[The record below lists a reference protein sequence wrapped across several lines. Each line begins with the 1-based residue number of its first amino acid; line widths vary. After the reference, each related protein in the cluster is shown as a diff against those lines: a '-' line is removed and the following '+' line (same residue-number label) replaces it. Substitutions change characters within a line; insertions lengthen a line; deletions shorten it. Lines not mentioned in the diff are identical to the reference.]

1 MDIWNVVGLMG
12 GLAMFIFG
20 MNLMSDGLKL
30 VAGSYLK
37 KILEKLT
44 QNRIVAMMVG
54 AGLTALIQSS
64 NAMCV
69 MVVGFVNAGM
79 MELERSDG
87 GEDRYDDHRPA
98 DCVQYFTDC
107 TGHCVYR
114 RGDYDVFQKNENKKC
129 GADHRQPGCV
139 IYRAGDHERGDETA
153 GT

>member
-1 MDIWNVVGLMG
+1 MSIWNVINLAG

-44 QNRIVAMMVG
+44 QNRIIAMVVG

-79 MELERSDG
+79 MQLERSVG
-87 GEDRYDDHRPA
+87 ILMGA
-98 DCVQYFTDC
+98 KIGTTI
-107 TGHCVYR
+107 TGQLIAFNISEIAPVIAFV
-114 RGDYDVFQKNENKKC
+114 GVAITMFSKKTNVKNV
-129 GADHRQPGCV
+129 GQIIASIGV
-139 IYRAGDHERGDETA
+139 
-153 GT
+153 

>member
-1 MDIWNVVGLMG
+1 MSIWNVINLAG

-44 QNRIVAMMVG
+44 QNRIIAMVVG

-79 MELERSDG
+79 MQLERSVG
-87 GEDRYDDHRPA
+87 ILMGA
-98 DCVQYFTDC
+98 KIGTTI
-107 TGHCVYR
+107 TGQLIA
-114 RGDYDVFQKNENKKC
+114 FNISEI
-129 GADHRQPGCV
+129 APV
-139 IYRAGDHERGDETA
+139 IAFVGVAITMFRKT
-153 GT
+153 

>member
-1 MDIWNVVGLMG
+1 MSIWNVINLAG

-44 QNRIVAMMVG
+44 KNRIIAMMVG

-69 MVVGFVNAGM
+69 KI
-79 MELERSDG
+79 
-87 GEDRYDDHRPA
+87 DRL
-98 DCVQYFTDC
+98 
-107 TGHCVYR
+107 
-114 RGDYDVFQKNENKKC
+114 KNTKIM
-129 GADHRQPGCV
+129 Q
-139 IYRAGDHERGDETA
+139 
-153 GT
+153 

>member
-1 MDIWNVVGLMG
+1 MFISPNGVIFFIGGFTLNTHILHEFYREDMTMTIWNVINLLG

-44 QNRIVAMMVG
+44 QNRIVAMIVG

-79 MELERSDG
+79 SDSKLEKNRVDG
-87 GEDRYDDHRPA
+87 
-98 DCVQYFTDC
+98 
-107 TGHCVYR
+107 VYAVAFV
-114 RGDYDVFQKNENKKC
+114 GGKQHLYYLNMYVNFLFFLF
-129 GADHRQPGCV
+129 
-139 IYRAGDHERGDETA
+139 
-153 GT
+153 